1 MLSLL
6 TLNGKELKCTAVIE
20 YNADTPQFKENTD
33 TWGLCNAADRS
44 MNAQV
49 CSVAGLSQNKVST
62 VLQTGEKMS

>member
-1 MLSLL
+1 M
-6 TLNGKELKCTAVIE
+6 AVIE